1 MKKSILVADCGST
14 SCEWRLI
21 SGGSVSELPATSG
34 FNPNY
39 QSPEMLTEE
48 IQKLLQTSDFR
59 REVGQ
64 VYYYGTG
71 CSSIFGQ
78 NQVRNVLSAIFK
90 NADIEVASDLWGS
103 VRAFYNGEPVICGI
117 LGTGSNSARFD
128 GKEMTHCAPSL
139 GFILGDEGSG
149 SKVGQLLLNA
159 YYYREMPE
167 SLCSDFANE
176 YDLDLDNQL
185 GAVYRSVKPAAHLAQ
200 YARFAGKHKD
210 NPFIEELVGATLSDF
225 LRHFICGFADYRE
238 VQVGIIGSV
247 AYHFS
252 EILKVRAEAAGI
264 SNINIEQRPIDRLAQ
279 HYLSQH

>member
-1 MKKSILVADCGST
+1 MEKSILIADCGST

-21 SGGSVSELPATSG
+21 SGGSVGDLPATSG

-39 QSPEMLTEE
+39 QPPDMLTEE
-48 IQKLLQTSDFR
+48 IQKLLQKSDFR

-78 NQVRNVLSAIFK
+78 NQVRNVLRGFFK
-90 NADIEVASDLWGS
+90 NADIEVTSDLWGS

-149 SKVGQLLLNA
+149 GKIGQLLLRA
-159 YYYREMPE
+159 FYYREMPE
-167 SLCSDFANE
+167 SLRKDFAKE

-185 GAVYRSVKPAAHLAQ
+185 DSVYRSSKPAAHLAQ

-210 NPFIEELVGATLSDF
+210 NPFIDKLVGETLNDF
-225 LRHFICGFADYRE
+225 LRHFICGFDDYRE
-238 VQVGIIGSV
+238 VKVGIVGSV
-247 AYHFS
+247 AHHFS
-252 EILKVRAEAAGI
+252 EILKARAEAAGI
-264 SNINIEQRPIDRLAQ
+264 SNIDIEQRPIDRLAQ